1 MLAMHAISEPH
12 CNSADEAIE
21 VSTSVDALPSFDPI
35 AFASLQGVARR
46 YRNTASTDASDGAR
60 WRQLGRA
67 VLVFLLIL
75 AGVSLV
81 SIGLLMTWG
90 RHPERIVQPF
100 KQRWMRALCKVMNVR
115 ITQHGEPASGP
126 ILVVANH
133 VSWLDIPV
141 LSAQVPMSFVA
152 KQDVLHWPV
161 VGMLAKCA
169 GTLFIGRGR
178 SANRQNVS
186 AVNEEMSE
194 RLDGGR
200 RIVIFPEGTTTDGRQ
215 VKRFHP
221 RLFNVACANRY
232 PVQPVAIRYRGIAA
246 EAAPFIGEDEFL
258 PHLWQLLKHPE
269 LEAEICWLPVLAVSE
284 EPEPLAEQAQQQIL
298 SSIISP

>member
-1 MLAMHAISEPH
+1 MHAISEPR

-21 VSTSVDALPSFDPI
+21 ASTSVDALPSFDPI
-35 AFASLQGVARR
+35 AFASLQGVARP
-46 YRNTASTDASDGAR
+46 YRSTSSTNASDDTR
-60 WRQLGRA
+60 WRQLCRA

-75 AGVSLV
+75 AGVLLV
-81 SIGLLMTWG
+81 SIGLLLTWG

-100 KQRWMRALCKVMNVR
+100 KQRWMRLLCKVMNVR
-115 ITQHGEPASGP
+115 ITQHGEPAAGP

-194 RLDGGR
+194 RLDNGR
-200 RIVIFPEGTTTDGRQ
+200 RMVIFPEGTTTDGRQ
-215 VKRFHP
+215 VQRFHP
-221 RLFNVACANRY
+221 RLFNVACANHY

-246 EAAPFIGEDEFL
+246 DAAPFIGEDEFL
-258 PHLWQLLKHPE
+258 PHLWQLLKHPV
-269 LEAEICWLPVLAVSE
+269 LEVEVCWLPAVPAGE
-284 EPEPLAEQAQQQIL
+284 EPEPLAELTQRKIL
-298 SSIISP
+298 DSIHGC